1 MIGIRPTR
9 DAHLIVTRSQTATA
23 KQFPTQTLQQ
33 YLHVRSLIRFHAT
46 DHIVKTSPRQLKT

>member
-23 KQFPTQTLQQ
+23 KQFPTQTLEQ
-33 YLHVRSLIRFHAT
+33 YLHVRSLIRFHARDYRLNT
-46 DHIVKTSPRQLKT
+46 GPCQPKK